1 MGEER
6 REKEMS
12 AAPEE
17 EEATGGKIG
26 EYFSLKRNVVGNH
39 VFLLCALKA

>member
-6 REKEMS
+6 REEEMS

-17 EEATGGKIG
+17 EEATGGNFG
-26 EYFSLKRNVVGNH
+26 DFFSLKRNVVGNH

>member
-6 REKEMS
+6 REEEMS

-17 EEATGGKIG
+17 EEATGGNIG
-26 EYFSLKRNVVGNH
+26 EIFFIKAKCCGKSR
-39 VFLLCALKA
+39 VFVARI